1 MYQSILRTT
10 LSSQRNQV
18 RQIKWLVSIWGEKS
32 SLMGCKFFFAVKTF
46 VKSKDILYLLATCW
60 LLPSWCLFF
69 WIMWMFNWS
78 VILNV
83 LVIMNYFW
91 EWLTDENVISL
102 WYAEVEEALCPG
114 WNFSGG
120 LNATNRI
127 WTCLEPIF
135 LLR

>member
-32 SLMGCKFFFAVKTF
+32 SLMGCKFFFAVKTY
-46 VKSKDILYLLATCW
+46 VKSKDILYLSATCW

-83 LVIMNYFW
+83 LVIMNYFG
-91 EWLTDENVISL
+91 EWLTDENAISL
-102 WYAEVEEALCPG
+102 MSRLELFRRFKRHEQD
-114 WNFSGG
+114 
-120 LNATNRI
+120 LNLSRTY
-127 WTCLEPIF
+127 IF
-135 LLR
+135 TSLNGVVSYR

>member
-102 WYAEVEEALCPG
+102 MSRLELFRRFKRYEQD
-114 WNFSGG
+114 
-120 LNATNRI
+120 LNLSRTY
-127 WTCLEPIF
+127 IF
-135 LLR
+135 ISLNGAVSYR

>member
-32 SLMGCKFFFAVKTF
+32 SLMGCKFFFAVKIF

-69 WIMWMFNWS
+69 LIMWMFNWS

-102 WYAEVEEALCPG
+102 MSRLELFRRFKRYEQD
-114 WNFSGG
+114 
-120 LNATNRI
+120 LNLSRTY
-127 WTCLEPIF
+127 IF
-135 LLR
+135 TSLNGAVSYR

>member
-83 LVIMNYFW
+83 LVIMNYFG

-102 WYAEVEEALCPG
+102 MSRLELFRKFKRHEQD
-114 WNFSGG
+114 
-120 LNATNRI
+120 LNLSR
-127 WTCLEPIF
+127 TCIF
-135 LLR
+135 TSLNGAVSYR